1 MKIRNGFV
9 SNSSSCSFTLITD
22 GLTKDQ
28 IYQIVN
34 YETVAPAYGL
44 NVYPNSG
51 GWEINDEEEHSLVF
65 YTFMDNFDILKYIE
79 DCLHIDIQE
88 RIKDYWHSNG

>member
-34 YETVAPAYGL
+34 YETVAPIYGVNAYPTCPWHIKEL
-44 NVYPNSG
+44 
-51 GWEINDEEEHSLVF
+51 EHSLEF
-65 YTFMDNFDILKYIE
+65 YTDMDGIDMLQYIE